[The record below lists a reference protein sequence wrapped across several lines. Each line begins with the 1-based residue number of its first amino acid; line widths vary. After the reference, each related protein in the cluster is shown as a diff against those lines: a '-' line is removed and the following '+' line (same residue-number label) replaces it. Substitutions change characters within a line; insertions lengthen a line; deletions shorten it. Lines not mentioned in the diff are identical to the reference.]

1 MRRLIAPVLFLLVAC
16 SGGLPTSVT
25 LRPADLPEVVLQASE
40 APAGTGYR
48 AKQSRPEDLEKFAR
62 PGEQRTTLA
71 AHGFQGAYR
80 VSITSDAYVDY
91 PSDPLEWGGD
101 TVAFV
106 ENQAVVLKDAG
117 AAREVLE
124 YYRTF
129 TTGPLQSPDLKPVDA
144 PGLGEQ
150 AYGLRGLVVRTAPAI
165 VLYWRRGNVFL
176 SLATFGQESTLSM
189 DVALRLAKA
198 IDDRIAARAP

>member
-1 MRRLIAPVLFLLVAC
+1 MRRLLAPVLLLSVAC
-16 SGGLPTSVT
+16 TGGLPTSVK
-25 LRPADLPEVVLQASE
+25 LKPADLPEVVLQAGE
-40 APAGTGYR
+40 APPGTEYR
-48 AKQSRPEDLEKFAR
+48 AAQSRPEDLEKFAR

-71 AHGFQGAYR
+71 THGFQGAYR
-80 VSITSDAYVDY
+80 VSITSDAYVDH
-91 PSDPLEWGGD
+91 PTQPDEWGSE
-101 TVAFV
+101 TIAFV

-129 TTGPLQSPDLKPVDA
+129 TTGPEQSPDLKPVDA

-150 AYGLRGLVVRTAPAI
+150 AYGLRGLVVRTAPSI

-176 SLATFGQESTLSM
+176 SLATFGQEPTLSM
-189 DVALRLAKA
+189 DVALSLAKA
-198 IDDRIAARAP
+198 IDGRIAARAP